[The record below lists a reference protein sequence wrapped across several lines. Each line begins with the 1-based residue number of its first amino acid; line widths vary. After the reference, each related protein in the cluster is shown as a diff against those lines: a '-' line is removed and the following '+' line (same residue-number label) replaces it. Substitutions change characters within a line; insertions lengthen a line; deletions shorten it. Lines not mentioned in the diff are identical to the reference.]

1 MLNGE
6 KMGSKFRLPSKFIG
20 ICLVSVTFV
29 HCVKTAKDTALV
41 AMESEQET
49 VPKLS
54 NGTIFYNFE

>member
-1 MLNGE
+1 
-6 KMGSKFRLPSKFIG
+6 MGSKFRLPSKFIG

-49 VPKLS
+49 VFKLS